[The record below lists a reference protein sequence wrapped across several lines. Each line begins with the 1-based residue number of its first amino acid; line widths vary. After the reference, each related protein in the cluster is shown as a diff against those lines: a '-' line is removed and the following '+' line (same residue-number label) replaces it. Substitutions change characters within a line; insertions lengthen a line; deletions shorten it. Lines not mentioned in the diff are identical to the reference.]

1 MHVGFGS
8 PVGLSLIHI
17 LELITGRTHQI
28 RAHLKKAGFPV
39 IGDGKYGDPA
49 VNRKVKKTFQ
59 LTTQLLHAYKI
70 RFERTDPALDY
81 LEGRE
86 ITAKLPGFFEGIKK
100 ELLDVYK
107 RQEYGKDSLYSG

>member
-1 MHVGFGS
+1 METIVRPLKTGKGFTLAE
-8 PVGLSLIHI
+8 V
-17 LELITGRTHQI
+17 ELITGRTHQI

-100 ELLDVYK
+100 ELFD
-107 RQEYGKDSLYSG
+107 

>member
-1 MHVGFGS
+1 M
-8 PVGLSLIHI
+8 
-17 LELITGRTHQI
+17 
-28 RAHLKKAGFPV
+28 
-39 IGDGKYGDPA
+39 GDPA

-86 ITAKLPGFFEGIKK
+86 ITAKLRG
-100 ELLDVYK
+100 
-107 RQEYGKDSLYSG
+107 SLRE